1 MKTKPS
7 LKEFFQKVY
16 SIWVEERPGQ
26 LAAAL
31 AYYGMFAFAPVIF
44 FMLWIAGL
52 FLNNISPADQFYTR
66 LESFFGPEVTTLIQ
80 DAVDALGQ
88 TTDETTL
95 LATLVSIGALLMAA
109 SGLFY
114 QLLFAL
120 NKIWDLPE
128 PERGQTWGM
137 VRQRLFS
144 FLMVI
149 GVGLLFVLGTLVSV
163 IITWF
168 GSLFDLDSSMPV
180 LNFVGFLGLATLAF
194 ALIFKILPETHI
206 RWRDVWIGAFVTSI
220 LVTLAVLLFGA
231 YLNLG
236 NIGSAFEAAGAF
248 AVLLIGIYTIAQVFL
263 FGAMFTRVYSEVYG
277 SRSIKEQS
285 EQEES

>member
-7 LKEFFQKVY
+7 IKEFFQKVY
-16 SIWVEERPGQ
+16 SIWVTERPGQ

-168 GSLFDLDSSMPV
+168 GSLFDLDPSMPV

-277 SRSIKEQS
+277 SRSIKEQP

>member
-52 FLNNISPADQFYTR
+52 FLENISPADQFYTR
-66 LESFFGPEVTTLIQ
+66 LESFFGPEVTALIQ

-88 TTDETTL
+88 TTDETTI

-168 GSLFDLDSSMPV
+168 GSLFDLDPSMPV

-277 SRSIKEQS
+277 SRSIKEQP

>member
-168 GSLFDLDSSMPV
+168 GSLFDLDPSMPV

>member
-1 MKTKPS
+1 
-7 LKEFFQKVY
+7 
-16 SIWVEERPGQ
+16 
-26 LAAAL
+26 
-31 AYYGMFAFAPVIF
+31 MFAFAPVIF

-88 TTDETTL
+88 TTDETNL